1 MAIPRS
7 PVPQDVST
15 ELGRVV
21 ERWHQLP
28 LDPALSRAPL
38 VRGLVDALAGG
49 SVPDLGSASLM
60 DQLTVMVHDVCRAA
74 DDSDRGGTG
83 GAGALFAEQ
92 LTERLAGLRR
102 TL

>member
-28 LDPALSRAPL
+28 LDHALSRALL

-49 SVPDLGSASLM
+49 SVPDLGPAVLM
-60 DQLTVMVHDVCRAA
+60 DQLTVLVHDVCRAA
-74 DDSDRGGTG
+74 DDSDRGTG
-83 GAGALFAEQ
+83 GGGALLAEQ
-92 LTERLAGLRR
+92 LAERLAGLRR
-102 TL
+102 AL

>member
-1 MAIPRS
+1 
-7 PVPQDVST
+7 
-15 ELGRVV
+15 
-21 ERWHQLP
+21 
-28 LDPALSRAPL
+28 
-38 VRGLVDALAGG
+38 
-49 SVPDLGSASLM
+49 VPDLGPASLM

-92 LTERLAGLRR
+92 LAERLAGLRR

>member
-28 LDPALSRAPL
+28 LDHALSRALL

-49 SVPDLGSASLM
+49 SVPDLGPAVLT
-60 DQLTVMVHDVCRAA
+60 DQLTVLVHDVCRAA

-83 GAGALFAEQ
+83 GGGALFAEQ
-92 LTERLAGLRR
+92 LAERLAGLRR
-102 TL
+102 AL